1 MLIAVVLVLSILVS
15 ALWCVGNGTFQSL
28 AWLWQLPVGIVS
40 MFVIQA
46 VLIFL
51 VVWILSKT
59 INLEKEQEEDSKFFR
74 WMLGVLD
81 EAAHTILMMRVH
93 TKGLEKVPTD
103 TRFLL
108 VCNHQH
114 LSDVGVLISCFKKS
128 KIAFISKQEN
138 RTMPVIGKIMHMTS
152 SQTLDREDDR
162 QALRVI
168 LKCIQLVKDGE
179 VSMAV
184 FPEGTRSKDG
194 KVHAFRNG
202 CFKIAQKANVPIVV
216 CTINGTNQLFHNLKK
231 LKTTHI
237 DLHLVD
243 VIQPEELK
251 GKTTAEIGDRVYEMM
266 IADLGEEFRMEVVQ
280 NT

>member
-1 MLIAVVLVLSILVS
+1 ML
-15 ALWCVGNGTFQSL
+15 
-28 AWLWQLPVGIVS
+28 
-40 MFVIQA
+40 
-46 VLIFL
+46 
-51 VVWILSKT
+51 
-59 INLEKEQEEDSKFFR
+59 FFI
-74 WMLGVLD
+74 
-81 EAAHTILMMRVH
+81 H
-93 TKGLEKVPTD
+93 EKVPTD

-114 LSDVGVLISCFKKS
+114 LSDVGVLISKFKKS

-138 RTMPVIGKIMHMTS
+138 RNMPVIGKIMHMTS

-168 LKCIQLVKDGE
+168 LKCIQLVKDKE

-184 FPEGTRSKDG
+184 FPEGTRSKTG
-194 KVHAFRNG
+194 KLLPFRNG
-202 CFKIAQKANVPIVV
+202 AFKIAQKANVPIVV
-216 CTINGTNQLFHNLKK
+216 CTINGTGPLFHNLKK

-251 GKTTAEIGDRVYEMM
+251 GNLWERKLTNLTDTQPALKTGRSLLPWELEIYEL
-266 IADLGEEFRMEVVQ
+266 AR
-280 NT
+280 

>member
-1 MLIAVVLVLSILVS
+1 MLLCTIAGISLIL
-15 ALWCVGNGTFQSL
+15 
-28 AWLWQLPVGIVS
+28 
-40 MFVIQA
+40 A
-46 VLIFL
+46 VLRTLGNPVWVLPLYFAVSYVELMILALALLFVMCKL
-51 VVWILSKT
+51 VD
-59 INLEKEQEEDSKFFR
+59 LEKPQEKDNGFYRLIMYLYVDALITLFK
-74 WMLGVLD
+74 
-81 EAAHTILMMRVH
+81 AKIHTE
-93 TKGLEKVPTD
+93 GLEKTPQEG
-103 TRFLL
+103 RFLL

-114 LSDVGVLISCFKKS
+114 MADVGVLISCFKKS

-138 RTMPVIGKIMHMTS
+138 RDMPVIGKIMHMTS

-168 LKCIQLVKDGE
+168 LKCIQLVKDKE

-184 FPEGTRSKDG
+184 FPEGTRSKTG
-194 KVHAFRNG
+194 KLLPFRNG
-202 CFKIAQKANVPIVV
+202 AFKIAQKANVPIVV
-216 CTINGTNQLFHNLKK
+216 CTINGTGPLFHNLKK

-251 GKTTAEIGDRVYEMM
+251 GKTTAEIGQRVYEMM
-266 IADLGEEFRMEVVQ
+266 IGDLGEEFRMEVAQ

>member
-1 MLIAVVLVLSILVS
+1 MLLGSMAGISLILAVLRTLGNP
-15 ALWCVGNGTFQSL
+15 LWV
-28 AWLWQLPVGIVS
+28 LPVYFVVS
-40 MFVIQA
+40 YVELAVIALAFLFVLCRFVDLDKPQEKDNG
-46 VLIFL
+46 FYR
-51 VVWILSKT
+51 VVMYLYVDALAALCKA
-59 INLEKEQEEDSKFFR
+59 KF
-74 WMLGVLD
+74 
-81 EAAHTILMMRVH
+81 H

-114 LSDVGVLISCFKKS
+114 LSDVGVLLSCMKKS
-128 KIAFISKQEN
+128 KLAFISKQEN
-138 RTMPVIGKIMHMTS
+138 RTMPVIGKFMHRTS
-152 SQTLDREDDR
+152 CQILDRDDDR

-168 LKCIQLVKDGE
+168 LKCIQMVKDQE
-179 VSMAV
+179 VSVAV

-202 CFKIAQKANVPIVV
+202 AFKIAQKANVPIVV
-216 CTINGTNQLFHNLKK
+216 CTINGTNRLFHNLKR
-231 LKTTHI
+231 LKTSHI
-237 DLHLVD
+237 DLHVVD

-266 IADLGEEFRMEVVQ
+266 IADLGEEFRMEVAQ

>member
-1 MLIAVVLVLSILVS
+1 MLLGSMAGISLILAALRTLGNPLWVLPIYFVVSYVEL
-15 ALWCVGNGTFQSL
+15 
-28 AWLWQLPVGIVS
+28 
-40 MFVIQA
+40 A
-46 VLIFL
+46 VLALALLFVMCKL
-51 VVWILSKT
+51 VD
-59 INLEKEQEEDSKFFR
+59 LEKPQEKDNGFYRIIMYLYVDALITLFKAKIH
-74 WMLGVLD
+74 V
-81 EAAHTILMMRVH
+81 
-93 TKGLEKVPTD
+93 KGLEKTPQG
-103 TRFLL
+103 RFLL

-114 LSDVGVLISCFKKS
+114 MADVGVLISYFKKS

-138 RTMPVIGKIMHMTS
+138 RNMPIIGKIMHMTS

-202 CFKIAQKANVPIVV
+202 GFKIAQKANVPIVV
-216 CTINGTNQLFHNLKK
+216 CTINGTADLFHNLKK

-266 IADLGEEFRMEVVQ
+266 IADLGEEFRMEVAQ

>member
-1 MLIAVVLVLSILVS
+1 MLLGSMAGISLILAVVRTLGNPIWVLPLYFAVSYAELALLALALLFVMCKLVDLDKPQEKDNSFYRFTMYLYVD
-15 ALWCVGNGTFQSL
+15 ALIT
-28 AWLWQLPVGIVS
+28 
-40 MFVIQA
+40 
-46 VLIFL
+46 IF
-51 VVWILSKT
+51 KA
-59 INLEKEQEEDSKFFR
+59 K
-74 WMLGVLD
+74 
-81 EAAHTILMMRVH
+81 VH
-93 TKGLEKVPTD
+93 TEGLEKTPQNG
-103 TRFLL
+103 RFLL

-114 LSDVGVLISCFKKS
+114 MADVGILISNFKKS

-138 RTMPVIGKIMHMTS
+138 RNMPVIGKFMHRTS

-168 LKCIQLVKDGE
+168 LKCIQLVKDKE
-179 VSMAV
+179 VSVAV

-202 CFKIAQKANVPIVV
+202 AFKIARKANVPIVV
-216 CTINGTNQLFHNLKK
+216 CTINGTADLFHNLKK

-237 DLHLVD
+237 HLHLVD

-266 IADLGEEFRMEVVQ
+266 IGDLGAEFRMEVAQ

>member
-1 MLIAVVLVLSILVS
+1 MLLCSIAGISLILAVFRTLGNPFWVLPLYFVLSYAELAIL
-15 ALWCVGNGTFQSL
+15 ALAFL
-28 AWLWQLPVGIVS
+28 
-40 MFVIQA
+40 FV
-46 VLIFL
+46 LCKL
-51 VVWILSKT
+51 VD
-59 INLEKEQEEDSKFFR
+59 LEKPQEKDNGFYRAVMYLYVDALITLFK
-74 WMLGVLD
+74 
-81 EAAHTILMMRVH
+81 AKIHTE
-93 TKGLEKVPTD
+93 GLEKTPKEG
-103 TRFLL
+103 RFLL

-114 LSDVGVLISCFKKS
+114 MADVGVLISNFKKS

-138 RTMPVIGKIMHMTS
+138 RNMPIIGKFMHRTS

-168 LKCIQLVKDGE
+168 LKCIQLAKDKE

-184 FPEGTRSKDG
+184 FPEGTRSKTG
-194 KVHAFRNG
+194 KLLPFRNG
-202 CFKIAQKANVPIVV
+202 AFKIAQKANVPIVV
-216 CTINGTNQLFHNLKK
+216 CTINGTGPLFHNLKK

-251 GKTTAEIGDRVYEMM
+251 GKTTAEIGERVYEMM
-266 IADLGEEFRMEVVQ
+266 IGDLGEEFRMEVAQ